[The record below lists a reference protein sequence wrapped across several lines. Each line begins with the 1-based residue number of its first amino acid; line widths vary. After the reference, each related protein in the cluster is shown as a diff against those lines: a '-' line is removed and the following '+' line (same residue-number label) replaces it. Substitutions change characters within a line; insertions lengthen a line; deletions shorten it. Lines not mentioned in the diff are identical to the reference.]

1 MEREVRSMGMEILRR
16 GAVDARRRS
25 VVIAANDRARTAPE
39 IDLAGLRFDNYRRNP
54 VVMWAHDATGRSPS
68 GGLPIGRTLSIER
81 AADGGIVA
89 EFEFL
94 EGDAFA
100 QRIRNAWDK
109 GFLQAASIS
118 WLPVESMPAKG
129 GGMRDVR
136 AELLEWS
143 IVSVPADPDALRESH
158 RRMLESLVAG
168 DGVDDFHPHPNL
180 PPSRGKGLGG
190 RTPSRGEGFGGRTP
204 ARGEGFSGGDGV
216 DGVDGLD
223 SRFRGNDEGGGAG
236 NDEVG
241 GGGNDGDGGSFH
253 PHPNLPPSRGKG
265 LGGRTPSRGKGF
277 SGTDKKGRIV
287 MTTTDI
293 EGIKRDLADINSF
306 VRERFE
312 PVSREVGLLRE
323 ETERVGKAVNTAMER
338 ERSARRNAL
347 SGYAQD
353 AGLPTVPS
361 GAYAGMDI
369 LDLALVRRFA
379 QSQRREG
386 FGPAWIER
394 AEEAKRLLAGS
405 ITPVD
410 IQASHHAA
418 ERRLERWFSVD
429 SKDTGQFQGFSR
441 QLLGAMTRAAMDS
454 TTAGSGDELV
464 ATLEAREL
472 WQDVNLQTLVAPII
486 PTFPMPSNPFEVPRQ
501 LGDVNFFPGTENT
514 ATADTAL
521 ATGRTTLT
529 AFELVGQ
536 APYSFTLEEDGVIA
550 MLPEI
555 RAGLVRNVAEVLDDI
570 ILNADRSGTNNIN
583 ADGSTIS
590 ASAAGKA
597 QWLVGYDGILHLPL
611 VDNTTQANN
620 HNAGVS
626 DEMFN
631 ELRVKLGKYGARPSQ
646 LAWVMDVNTFIRAQS
661 VEQFRTMDKLG
672 PNATLLTGMLGAVE
686 GIPVIVSE
694 QMPLADEDGKITD
707 GASTNTKGRL
717 LLVNRTQWAQG
728 FRRQLMID
736 VDRDTQKRQTVVTVS
751 FRHALAERSGA
762 RDSATHTALQYNI
775 DLS

>member
-1 MEREVRSMGMEILRR
+1 MDRQDGQDRVRSMGMDVVRR
-16 GAVDARRRS
+16 EAVDARRRS
-25 VVIAANDRARTAPE
+25 VVIAANGRARATPE
-39 IDLAGLRFDNYRRNP
+39 IDLASLQFDNYRRNP
-54 VVMWAHDATGRSPS
+54 VVMWAHDFTGRSPS
-68 GGLPIGRTLSIER
+68 GGLPIGRTLSISR
-81 AADGGIVA
+81 SGDGGIVA

-94 EGDAFA
+94 EDDPFA
-100 QRIRNAWDK
+100 RRIRNAWDR

-118 WLPVESMPAKG
+118 WLPVESKPAKSG
-129 GGMRDVR
+129 GVRDVR

-143 IVSVPADPDALRESH
+143 IVSVPADPDALRETH
-158 RRMLESLVAG
+158 RRMLDSLIKG
-168 DGVDDFHPHPNL
+168 TDMDEQGEGEFHPHPNL
-180 PPSRGKGLGG
+180 PPSRGK
-190 RTPSRGEGFGGRTP
+190 E
-204 ARGEGFSGGDGV
+204 
-216 DGVDGLD
+216 LD
-223 SRFRGNDEGGGAG
+223 EK
-236 NDEVG
+236 
-241 GGGNDGDGGSFH
+241 
-253 PHPNLPPSRGKG
+253 PPSRGKG
-265 LGGRTPSRGKGF
+265 LTE
-277 SGTDKKGRIV
+277 KKGRIA

-323 ETERVGKAVNTAMER
+323 ETERIGKAVNSAMER
-338 ERSARRNAL
+338 ERSVRRSAL
-347 SGYAQD
+347 GSYAQD

-379 QSQRREG
+379 HSQRRES
-386 FGPAWIER
+386 FGPAWIDR
-394 AEEAKRLLAGS
+394 AEEARRLLAGS
-405 ITPVD
+405 ITPAD
-410 IQASHHAA
+410 IQASHQSAK
-418 ERRLERWFSVD
+418 RRLERWFSVD

-486 PTFPMPSNPFEVPRQ
+486 PTFPMPSNPFDVPRQ

-514 ATADTAL
+514 ATTDTAL

-536 APYSFTLEEDGVIA
+536 VPYSFTLEEDGVIA

-555 RAGLVRNVAEVLDDI
+555 RASLVRNVAEVLDDI
-570 ILNADRSGTNNIN
+570 ILNADRSTTNNIN
-583 ADGSTIS
+583 ADGATIS
-590 ASAAGKA
+590 AASTGKA
-597 QWLVGYDGILHLPL
+597 HWLLGYDGILHLPL
-611 VDNTTQANN
+611 VDNRAQGNN
-620 HNAGVS
+620 HNPDVS
-626 DEMFN
+626 DDMFN
-631 ELRVKLGKYGARPSQ
+631 ELRAKLGKYGARPSQ

-661 VEQFRTMDKLG
+661 VDQFRTMDKLG

-694 QMPLADEDGKITD
+694 QMPLADADGKITD
-707 GASTNTKGRL
+707 GASSNTKGRL

-762 RDSATHTALQYNI
+762 RGSATHTALQYNI
-775 DLS
+775 NLA

>member
-1 MEREVRSMGMEILRR
+1 MDRQDRVRSMGMDIVRR
-16 GAVDARRRS
+16 ETVDARRRS

-39 IDLAGLRFDNYRRNP
+39 INLAGLRFDNYRRNP
-54 VVMWAHDATGRSPS
+54 VVMWAHDAMGRSPS
-68 GGLPIGRTLSIER
+68 GGLPIGRTLNIER
-81 AADGGIVA
+81 TADGGIVA

-94 EGDAFA
+94 EDDPFA
-100 QRIRNAWDK
+100 QRIRNAWDR

-118 WLPVESMPAKG
+118 WLPVETRPAQG
-129 GGMRDVR
+129 GGIRDIR
-136 AELLEWS
+136 SELLEWS
-143 IVSVPADPDALRESH
+143 IVSIPADPDALRETH
-158 RRMLESLVAG
+158 RRMLDSLIEGTDVEAQ
-168 DGVDDFHPHPNL
+168 DEEDFRPHPN
-180 PPSRGKGLGG
+180 PPPGGEGTQRKGL
-190 RTPSRGEGFGGRTP
+190 
-204 ARGEGFSGGDGV
+204 
-216 DGVDGLD
+216 
-223 SRFRGNDEGGGAG
+223 
-236 NDEVG
+236 
-241 GGGNDGDGGSFH
+241 
-253 PHPNLPPSRGKG
+253 K
-265 LGGRTPSRGKGF
+265 
-277 SGTDKKGRIV
+277 GTDKNRRIA

-293 EGIKRDLADINSF
+293 EGIKKDLADINSF

-323 ETERVGKAVNTAMER
+323 ETERISRSVNSAMER
-338 ERSARRNAL
+338 ERSVRRNAL
-347 SGYAQD
+347 SSYAQD
-353 AGLPTVPS
+353 AALPTVPS

-379 QSQRREG
+379 HSQRREG

-405 ITPVD
+405 ITPADV
-410 IQASHHAA
+410 QASHSAA

-486 PTFPMPSNPFEVPRQ
+486 PTFPMPSNPFDVPRQ

-514 ATADTAL
+514 ATTDTAL

-536 APYSFTLEEDGVIA
+536 VPYSFTLEEDGVIA

-555 RAGLVRNVAEVLDDI
+555 RASLVRNVAEVLDDI
-570 ILNADRSGTNNIN
+570 ILNADRSTTNNIN
-583 ADGSTIS
+583 ADGATIS
-590 ASAAGKA
+590 AASTGKA
-597 QWLVGYDGILHLPL
+597 HWLLGYDGILHLPL
-611 VDNTTQANN
+611 VDNATQGNDHDA
-620 HNAGVS
+620 AVS
-626 DEMFN
+626 DDMFN
-631 ELRVKLGKYGARPSQ
+631 ELRGTLGKYGARPSQ

-661 VEQFRTMDKLG
+661 VAQFRTMDKLG

-694 QMPLADEDGKITD
+694 QMPLADADGKITD
-707 GASTNTKGRL
+707 GASSNTKGRM

-751 FRHALAERSGA
+751 FRHALAERSGT
-762 RDSATHTALQYNI
+762 RSSATHTGLQYNI
-775 DLS
+775 DLA

>member
-1 MEREVRSMGMEILRR
+1 MEDRVRSMRMDVVRR
-16 GAVDARRRS
+16 DLVDARRRS

-39 IDLAGLRFDNYRRNP
+39 IDLANLRFDNYRRNP

-68 GGLPIGRTLSIER
+68 GGLPIGRTLTIER
-81 AADGGIVA
+81 TAEGGIVA

-94 EGDAFA
+94 EDDPFA
-100 QRIRNAWDK
+100 QRIRNAWDR

-118 WLPVESMPAKG
+118 WLPIETRPAEG
-129 GGMRDVR
+129 GGIRDIS

-143 IVSVPADPDALRESH
+143 IVSVPADPDALRETH
-158 RRMLESLVAG
+158 RRMLESLIDGTDKDGQDEG
-168 DGVDDFHPHPNL
+168 DSCPLLDS
-180 PPSRGKGLGG
+180 PPEVEGIRGLRGKGLI
-190 RTPSRGEGFGGRTP
+190 E
-204 ARGEGFSGGDGV
+204 
-216 DGVDGLD
+216 
-223 SRFRGNDEGGGAG
+223 
-236 NDEVG
+236 
-241 GGGNDGDGGSFH
+241 
-253 PHPNLPPSRGKG
+253 
-265 LGGRTPSRGKGF
+265 
-277 SGTDKKGRIV
+277 TDKKRRTTR
-287 MTTTDI
+287 MTTTTDMETI
-293 EGIKRDLADINSF
+293 RKDLAEINSF

-323 ETERVGKAVNTAMER
+323 ETERISMSVNAAAER
-338 ERSARRNAL
+338 ERTVRRNAL
-347 SGYAQD
+347 GGYAQD
-353 AGLPTVPS
+353 AALPTVPS

-379 QSQRREG
+379 HSQRREA

-394 AEEAKRLLAGS
+394 AEEARGLLASS
-405 ITPVD
+405 ITPAD
-410 IQASHHAA
+410 IQASHQAA

-486 PTFPMPSNPFEVPRQ
+486 PTFPMPSNPFDVPRQ

-514 ATADTAL
+514 ATTDTAL
-521 ATGRTTLT
+521 TTGRTTLT

-536 APYSFTLEEDGVIA
+536 VPYSFTLEEDGVIA

-555 RAGLVRNVAEVLDDI
+555 RASLVRNVAEVLDDI
-570 ILNADRSGTNNIN
+570 ILNADKSTTNNIN
-583 ADGSTIS
+583 ADGANIS
-590 ASAAGKA
+590 ASSAGKA
-597 QWLVGYDGILHLPL
+597 HWLLGYDGVLHLPL
-611 VDNTTQANN
+611 VDNSAQANN
-620 HNAGVS
+620 HNAAVS
-626 DEMFN
+626 DDMFN
-631 ELRVKLGKYGARPSQ
+631 ELRAKLGKYGARPSQ
-646 LAWVMDVNTFIRAQS
+646 LAWVMDVNTFIRVQS
-661 VEQFRTMDKLG
+661 VSQFRTMDKLG

-694 QMPLADEDGKITD
+694 QMALADADGKITD
-707 GASTNTKGRL
+707 GSSSNTKGRL

-751 FRHALAERSGA
+751 FRHALAERSGT
-762 RDSATHTALQYNI
+762 RSSATHTGLQYNI
-775 DLS
+775 NLA

>member
-1 MEREVRSMGMEILRR
+1 MEDRVRSMGMDVVRR
-16 GAVDARRRS
+16 GVVDARRRS

-81 AADGGIVA
+81 TGDGGIIA

-94 EGDAFA
+94 EDDPFA
-100 QRIRNAWDK
+100 QRIRNAWDR

-118 WLPVESMPAKG
+118 WLPVETRPAEG
-129 GGMRDVR
+129 GGIRDIR
-136 AELLEWS
+136 SELLEWS
-143 IVSVPADPDALRESH
+143 IVSVPADPDALRETH
-158 RRMLESLVAG
+158 RRMLDSLIE
-168 DGVDDFHPHPNL
+168 D
-180 PPSRGKGLGG
+180 
-190 RTPSRGEGFGGRTP
+190 
-204 ARGEGFSGGDGV
+204 
-216 DGVDGLD
+216 
-223 SRFRGNDEGGGAG
+223 
-236 NDEVG
+236 
-241 GGGNDGDGGSFH
+241 
-253 PHPNLPPSRGKG
+253 
-265 LGGRTPSRGKGF
+265 
-277 SGTDKKGRIV
+277 GTDIDGQDEHDSKKGRIA
-287 MTTTDI
+287 MTTTSDI
-293 EGIKRDLADINSF
+293 EGIKKDLADINSF

-312 PVSREVGLLRE
+312 PVSNEVGLLRE
-323 ETERVGKAVNTAMER
+323 ETERIGKAVNTAMER
-338 ERSARRNAL
+338 ERSARRSAL
-347 SGYAQD
+347 SGYVQD
-353 AGLPTVPS
+353 VGTPIVPS

-379 QSQRREG
+379 HSQRREG
-386 FGPAWIER
+386 LATAWIER
-394 AEEAKRLLAGS
+394 AEEAKRLLAAS
-405 ITPVD
+405 ITPAD
-410 IQASHHAA
+410 IQASHSAA

-486 PTFPMPSNPFEVPRQ
+486 PTFPMPSNPFDVPRQ

-514 ATADTAL
+514 ATTDTVL

-536 APYSFTLEEDGVIA
+536 VPYSFTLEEDGVIA

-570 ILNADRSGTNNIN
+570 ILNADRSTTNNIN
-583 ADGSTIS
+583 ADGATIS
-590 ASAAGKA
+590 AASTGKA
-597 QWLVGYDGILHLPL
+597 HWLLGYDGILHLPL
-611 VDNTTQANN
+611 VDNASQGNN
-620 HNAGVS
+620 HNAVVS
-626 DEMFN
+626 DDMFN
-631 ELRVKLGKYGARPSQ
+631 ELRAKLGKYGARPSQ

-707 GASTNTKGRL
+707 GASSNMKGRL

-751 FRHALAERSGA
+751 FRHALAERSGSRSTA
-762 RDSATHTALQYNI
+762 AHTALQYNI
-775 DLS
+775 NLA

>member
-1 MEREVRSMGMEILRR
+1 MGMDVVRR
-16 GAVDARRRS
+16 EAVSATRRS
-25 VVIAANDRARTAPE
+25 VVIAANERARTAPE

-68 GGLPIGRTLSIER
+68 GGLPIGRTLSIDR
-81 AADGGIVA
+81 SGDGGIVA

-94 EGDAFA
+94 EDDPFA
-100 QRIRNAWDK
+100 QRIRNAWDR

-118 WLPVESMPAKG
+118 WLPIESMPAKSG
-129 GGMRDVR
+129 GARDVR

-143 IVSVPADPDALRESH
+143 IVSVPADPDALRETH
-158 RRMLESLVAG
+158 RRMLESVIE
-168 DGVDDFHPHPNL
+168 DGINIDGQDGGDFHPHPFGKLRTGSNL
-180 PPSRGKGLGG
+180 PPSRGKGL
-190 RTPSRGEGFGGRTP
+190 
-204 ARGEGFSGGDGV
+204 
-216 DGVDGLD
+216 
-223 SRFRGNDEGGGAG
+223 N
-236 NDEVG
+236 EV
-241 GGGNDGDGGSFH
+241 
-253 PHPNLPPSRGKG
+253 
-265 LGGRTPSRGKGF
+265 
-277 SGTDKKGRIV
+277 DKKRRIA
-287 MTTTDI
+287 MTTTTDI
-293 EGIKRDLADINSF
+293 EGIKKDLAEINSF

-323 ETERVGKAVNTAMER
+323 ETERIGKAVNAAAER
-338 ERSARRNAL
+338 ERRVRRSAL
-347 SGYAQD
+347 GGYAQD

-379 QSQRREG
+379 HSQRREG
-386 FGPAWIER
+386 LATAWVER

-405 ITPVD
+405 ITPAD
-410 IQASHHAA
+410 IQASHQTA
-418 ERRLERWFSVD
+418 ERRLERWFSVG
-429 SKDTGQFQGFSR
+429 SRDTGQFQGFSR

-454 TTAGSGDELV
+454 TTAGKGDELV

-514 ATADTAL
+514 ATTDTAL

-536 APYSFTLEEDGVIA
+536 VPYSFTLEEDGVIA

-570 ILNADRSGTNNIN
+570 ILNADRSTANNIN
-583 ADGSTIS
+583 ADGANITANS
-590 ASAAGKA
+590 AGKA
-597 QWLVGYDGILHLPL
+597 HWLLGYDGILHLPL
-611 VDNTTQANN
+611 VDNTEQAND
-620 HNAGVS
+620 HDAAVS
-626 DEMFN
+626 DDMFN
-631 ELRVKLGKYGARPSQ
+631 ELRAKLGKYGARPSQ
-646 LAWVMDVNTFIRAQS
+646 LAWIMDVNTFIRAQS

-694 QMPLADEDGKITD
+694 QMPLADEDGKVTE

-751 FRHALAERSGA
+751 FRHALAERSGL

-775 DLS
+775 DLA

>member
-1 MEREVRSMGMEILRR
+1 MEREIRSMGMDIVRR
-16 GAVDARRRS
+16 EAVDARRRS
-25 VVIAANDRARTAPE
+25 VVIAANERARTAPE
-39 IDLAGLRFDNYRRNP
+39 IDLAGLRFENYRRNP
-54 VVMWAHDATGRSPS
+54 VVMWAHDSTGRSPS
-68 GGLPIGRTLSIER
+68 GGLPIGRTLSIDR
-81 AADGGIVA
+81 ADDGGIVA

-94 EGDAFA
+94 DDDPFA

-118 WLPVESMPAKG
+118 WLPIESRPAKSG
-129 GGMRDVR
+129 GVRDVR

-143 IVSVPADPDALRESH
+143 IVSVPADPDALRETH
-158 RRMLESLVAG
+158 RRMLDSLIEEG
-168 DGVDDFHPHPNL
+168 TDIDGQDEGDFHPHPDL
-180 PPSRGKGLGG
+180 SPSRGKELN
-190 RTPSRGEGFGGRTP
+190 
-204 ARGEGFSGGDGV
+204 GV
-216 DGVDGLD
+216 G
-223 SRFRGNDEGGGAG
+223 
-236 NDEVG
+236 
-241 GGGNDGDGGSFH
+241 
-253 PHPNLPPSRGKG
+253 
-265 LGGRTPSRGKGF
+265 
-277 SGTDKKGRIV
+277 KKGRIA

-293 EGIKRDLADINSF
+293 EGIKKDLADINSF

-323 ETERVGKAVNTAMER
+323 ETERIGKAVNAAAER
-338 ERSARRNAL
+338 ERSVRRNAL

-379 QSQRREG
+379 HSQRREG
-386 FGPAWIER
+386 LATAWVER
-394 AEEAKRLLAGS
+394 AEEAKQLLAQS
-405 ITPVD
+405 ITLAD
-410 IQASHHAA
+410 IQASHQTA
-418 ERRLERWFSVD
+418 ERRLERWFSVG
-429 SKDTGQFQGFSR
+429 SRDTGQFQGFSR

-514 ATADTAL
+514 ATTDTAL

-536 APYSFTLEEDGVIA
+536 VPYSFTLEEDGVIA

-570 ILNADRSGTNNIN
+570 ILNADRSTANNIN
-583 ADGSTIS
+583 SDGANITANS
-590 ASAAGKA
+590 AGKA
-597 QWLVGYDGILHLPL
+597 HWLLGYDGILHLPL
-611 VDNTTQANN
+611 VDNTEQANN
-620 HNAGVS
+620 HNAAVS
-626 DEMFN
+626 DDMFN
-631 ELRVKLGKYGARPSQ
+631 ELRAKLGKYGARPSQ
-646 LAWVMDVNTFIRAQS
+646 LAWIMDVNTFIRVQS
-661 VEQFRTMDKLG
+661 ISQFRTMDKLG

-686 GIPVIVSE
+686 GIPIIVSE
-694 QMPLADEDGKITD
+694 QMPLADADGKVTD

-762 RDSATHTALQYNI
+762 RGSATHTGLQYNI
-775 DLS
+775 SLG

>member
-1 MEREVRSMGMEILRR
+1 MEREVRSMGMDVVRR
-16 GAVDARRRS
+16 EVVGATRRS
-25 VVIAANDRARTAPE
+25 VVIAANERARTAPE
-39 IDLAGLRFDNYRRNP
+39 IDLAGLRFENYRRNP
-54 VVMWAHDATGRSPS
+54 VVMWAHDSTGRSPS
-68 GGLPIGRTLSIER
+68 GGLPIGRTLSISR
-81 AADGGIVA
+81 SGDGGIVA

-94 EGDAFA
+94 EDDPFA

-118 WLPVESMPAKG
+118 WLPVKSKPAESG
-129 GGMRDVR
+129 GARDVR

-143 IVSVPADPDALRESH
+143 IVSVPADPDALRETH
-158 RRMLESLVAG
+158 RRMLESLIEGETNIDGQDGKDKDRG
-168 DGVDDFHPHPNL
+168 D
-180 PPSRGKGLGG
+180 
-190 RTPSRGEGFGGRTP
+190 
-204 ARGEGFSGGDGV
+204 
-216 DGVDGLD
+216 
-223 SRFRGNDEGGGAG
+223 
-236 NDEVG
+236 
-241 GGGNDGDGGSFH
+241 
-253 PHPNLPPSRGKG
+253 
-265 LGGRTPSRGKGF
+265 
-277 SGTDKKGRIV
+277 KGRSV
-287 MTTTDI
+287 RMTTTGDI
-293 EGIKRDLADINSF
+293 EGIKRELAEINSF

-312 PVSREVGLLRE
+312 PVSEEVGLLRE
-323 ETERVGKAVNTAMER
+323 ETERIGKAVNAAAER
-338 ERSARRNAL
+338 ERSVRRSAL
-347 SGYAQD
+347 GGYAQD
-353 AGLPTVPS
+353 AVLPTVPS

-379 QSQRREG
+379 HSQRREG
-386 FGPAWIER
+386 LATAWVER

-405 ITPVD
+405 ITPAD
-410 IQASHHAA
+410 IQASHQTA
-418 ERRLERWFSVD
+418 ERRLERWFSVG
-429 SKDTGQFQGFSR
+429 SRDTGQFQGFSR

-501 LGDVNFFPGTENT
+501 LGDVSFFPGTENT
-514 ATADTAL
+514 ATTDTAL

-529 AFELVGQ
+529 AYELVGQ
-536 APYSFTLEEDGVIA
+536 VPYSFTLEEDGVIA

-570 ILNADRSGTNNIN
+570 ILNADKSAANNIN
-583 ADGSTIS
+583 ADGANITANS
-590 ASAAGKA
+590 AGKA
-597 QWLVGYDGILHLPL
+597 HWLLGYDGILHLPL
-611 VDNTTQANN
+611 VDNTEQANN
-620 HNAGVS
+620 HNAAVS
-626 DEMFN
+626 DDMFN
-631 ELRVKLGKYGARPSQ
+631 ELRAKLGKYGARPSQ
-646 LAWVMDVNTFIRAQS
+646 LAWVMDVNTFIRVQS
-661 VEQFRTMDKLG
+661 ISQFRTMDKLG

-694 QMPLADEDGKITD
+694 QMPLADADGKVTD

-728 FRRQLMID
+728 FRRRLMID

-775 DLS
+775 DLA

>member
-1 MEREVRSMGMEILRR
+1 MEDRVRSMGMEILRR
-16 GAVDARRRS
+16 GAVDAKRRS

-39 IDLAGLRFDNYRRNP
+39 IDLAGLHFDNYRRNP

-81 AADGGIVA
+81 APDGGIVA

-94 EGDAFA
+94 EDDAFA

-118 WLPVESMPAKG
+118 WLPVESVPTKG
-129 GGMRDVR
+129 GVRDVR

-158 RRMLESLVAG
+158 RRMLESLIPETDM
-168 DGVDDFHPHPNL
+168 DGED
-180 PPSRGKGLGG
+180 RM
-190 RTPSRGEGFGGRTP
+190 
-204 ARGEGFSGGDGV
+204 
-216 DGVDGLD
+216 D
-223 SRFRGNDEGGGAG
+223 SRFRGNDEGVGAG
-236 NDEVG
+236 V
-241 GGGNDGDGGSFH
+241 
-253 PHPNLPPSRGKG
+253 
-265 LGGRTPSRGKGF
+265 
-277 SGTDKKGRIV
+277 GTDGQDNKKGRIG
-287 MTTTDI
+287 MTTTTDI
-293 EGIKRDLADINSF
+293 EGIKKDLADINAF

-323 ETERVGKAVNTAMER
+323 ETERIGKAVNTAMER

-347 SGYAQD
+347 SGYAREG
-353 AGLPTVPS
+353 APPTVPS
-361 GAYAGMDI
+361 GAYAGMDV

-379 QSQRREG
+379 HSQRREG
-386 FGPAWIER
+386 LATAWMER
-394 AEEAKRLLAGS
+394 AEEAKRLLAQS
-405 ITPVD
+405 ITPAD

-429 SKDTGQFQGFSR
+429 SKQTGQFQGFSR

-472 WQDVNLQTLVAPII
+472 WQDVNLQTLVAPIV

-514 ATADTAL
+514 ATTDTAL

-529 AFELVGQ
+529 AYELVGQ
-536 APYSFTLEEDGVIA
+536 VPYSFTLEEDGVIA

-583 ADGSTIS
+583 ADGSTIT

-597 QWLVGYDGILHLPL
+597 HWLVGYDGILHLPL
-611 VDNTTQANN
+611 VDNTAQGNN

-626 DEMFN
+626 DDMFN
-631 ELRVKLGKYGARPSQ
+631 ELRAKLGKYGARPSQ

-661 VEQFRTMDKLG
+661 VDQFRTMDKLG

-686 GIPVIVSE
+686 GIPIIVSE

-762 RDSATHTALQYNI
+762 RTSATHTALQYNI

>member
-1 MEREVRSMGMEILRR
+1 MEREVRSMGMDVVRR
-16 GAVDARRRS
+16 EAVSATRRS
-25 VVIAANDRARTAPE
+25 VVIAANERARTAPE
-39 IDLAGLRFDNYRRNP
+39 IDLAGLRFENYRRNP
-54 VVMWAHDATGRSPS
+54 VVMWAHDSTGRSPS
-68 GGLPIGRTLSIER
+68 GGLPIGRTLSISR
-81 AADGGIVA
+81 SGDGGIVA

-94 EGDAFA
+94 EDDPFA

-118 WLPVESMPAKG
+118 WLPVESMPAESG
-129 GGMRDVR
+129 GARDVR

-143 IVSVPADPDALRESH
+143 IVSVPADPDALRETH
-158 RRMLESLVAG
+158 RRMLESLIEG
-168 DGVDDFHPHPNL
+168 ETNIDGQD
-180 PPSRGKGLGG
+180 GK
-190 RTPSRGEGFGGRTP
+190 
-204 ARGEGFSGGDGV
+204 
-216 DGVDGLD
+216 
-223 SRFRGNDEGGGAG
+223 
-236 NDEVG
+236 
-241 GGGNDGDGGSFH
+241 
-253 PHPNLPPSRGKG
+253 
-265 LGGRTPSRGKGF
+265 
-277 SGTDKKGRIV
+277 DKDRKGRIG
-287 MTTTDI
+287 MTTAGDI
-293 EGIKRDLADINSF
+293 EGIKRELAEINSF

-312 PVSREVGLLRE
+312 PVSEEVGLLRE
-323 ETERVGKAVNTAMER
+323 ETERISQSVNAAMER
-338 ERSARRNAL
+338 ERSVRRSAL
-347 SGYAQD
+347 GGYAQD

-379 QSQRREG
+379 HSQRREG
-386 FGPAWIER
+386 LATAWVER

-405 ITPVD
+405 ITPAD
-410 IQASHHAA
+410 IQASHQTA
-418 ERRLERWFSVD
+418 ERRLERWFSVG
-429 SKDTGQFQGFSR
+429 SRDTGQFQGFSR

-514 ATADTAL
+514 ATTDTAL

-529 AFELVGQ
+529 AYELVGQ
-536 APYSFTLEEDGVIA
+536 VPYSFTLEEDGVIA

-570 ILNADRSGTNNIN
+570 ILNADRSAANNIN
-583 ADGSTIS
+583 ADGANITANS
-590 ASAAGKA
+590 AGKA
-597 QWLVGYDGILHLPL
+597 HWLLGYDGILHLPL
-611 VDNTTQANN
+611 VDNTEQANN
-620 HNAGVS
+620 HNAAVS
-626 DEMFN
+626 DDMFN
-631 ELRVKLGKYGARPSQ
+631 ELRAKLGKYGARPSQ

-661 VEQFRTMDKLG
+661 ISQFRTMDKLG

-694 QMPLADEDGKITD
+694 QMPLADADGKVTD

-728 FRRQLMID
+728 FRRRLMID

-762 RDSATHTALQYNI
+762 RDAATHTALQYNI
-775 DLS
+775 DLA

>member
-1 MEREVRSMGMEILRR
+1 MDGQNGGDSVGRNARSMGMDVVRR
-16 GAVDARRRS
+16 EAVNATRRS
-25 VVIAANDRARTAPE
+25 VVIAANERARTAPE
-39 IDLAGLRFDNYRRNP
+39 INLAGLRFENYRRNP
-54 VVMWAHDATGRSPS
+54 VVMWAHDSTGSSPS
-68 GGLPIGRTLSIER
+68 GGLPIGRTLSIDR
-81 AADGGIVA
+81 SGDGGIVA

-94 EGDAFA
+94 EDDPFA

-109 GFLQAASIS
+109 GFLRAASIS
-118 WLPVESMPAKG
+118 WLPIESMPAKSG
-129 GGMRDVR
+129 GARDVR

-158 RRMLESLVAG
+158 RRMLESVI
-168 DGVDDFHPHPNL
+168 NI
-180 PPSRGKGLGG
+180 
-190 RTPSRGEGFGGRTP
+190 
-204 ARGEGFSGGDGV
+204 
-216 DGVDGLD
+216 
-223 SRFRGNDEGGGAG
+223 DEQ
-236 NDEVG
+236 D
-241 GGGNDGDGGSFH
+241 
-253 PHPNLPPSRGKG
+253 RQ
-265 LGGRTPSRGKGF
+265 
-277 SGTDKKGRIV
+277 DKKGMQKGRIA
-287 MTTTDI
+287 MTTTTDI
-293 EGIKRDLADINSF
+293 EGIKKDLAEINSF

-312 PVSREVGLLRE
+312 PVSQEVGLLRE
-323 ETERVGKAVNTAMER
+323 ETERIGKAVSAAAER
-338 ERSARRNAL
+338 ERSVRRSAL
-347 SGYAQD
+347 GGYAQD

-379 QSQRREG
+379 HSQRREG
-386 FGPAWIER
+386 LATAWVER
-394 AEEAKRLLAGS
+394 AEEAKRLLAAS
-405 ITPVD
+405 ITPAD
-410 IQASHHAA
+410 IQASHQTA
-418 ERRLERWFSVD
+418 ERRLERWFSVG
-429 SKDTGQFQGFSR
+429 SRDTGQFQGFSR

-501 LGDVNFFPGTENT
+501 LGDVSFFPGTENT
-514 ATADTAL
+514 ATTDTAL

-529 AFELVGQ
+529 AHELVGQ
-536 APYSFTLEEDGVIA
+536 VPYSFTLEEDGVIA

-570 ILNADRSGTNNIN
+570 ILNADRSTANNIN
-583 ADGSTIS
+583 ADGANITANS
-590 ASAAGKA
+590 AGKA
-597 QWLVGYDGILHLPL
+597 HWLLGYDGILHLPL
-611 VDNTTQANN
+611 VDNTEQAND
-620 HNAGVS
+620 HDAAVS
-626 DEMFN
+626 DDMFN
-631 ELRVKLGKYGARPSQ
+631 ELRAKLGKYGARPSQ
-646 LAWVMDVNTFIRAQS
+646 LVWIMDVNTFIRAQS

-694 QMPLADEDGKITD
+694 QMPLADADGKITD
-707 GASTNTKGRL
+707 GAATNTKGRL

-762 RDSATHTALQYNI
+762 RGSATHTALQYNI

>member
-1 MEREVRSMGMEILRR
+1 MDRQDGQDRVRSMGMDVVRR
-16 GAVDARRRS
+16 EAVGATRRS
-25 VVIAANDRARTAPE
+25 VVIAANERARTAPE
-39 IDLAGLRFDNYRRNP
+39 IDLAGLRFENYRRNP
-54 VVMWAHDATGRSPS
+54 VVMWAHDSTGRSPS
-68 GGLPIGRTLSIER
+68 GGLPIGRTLSISR
-81 AADGGIVA
+81 SPDGGIVA

-94 EGDAFA
+94 EDDPFA

-118 WLPVESMPAKG
+118 WLPVESRPAESG
-129 GGMRDVR
+129 GARDVR

-143 IVSVPADPDALRESH
+143 IVSVPADPDALRETH
-158 RRMLESLVAG
+158 RRMLESVIKETDMDRG
-168 DGVDDFHPHPNL
+168 D
-180 PPSRGKGLGG
+180 
-190 RTPSRGEGFGGRTP
+190 EQ
-204 ARGEGFSGGDGV
+204 
-216 DGVDGLD
+216 
-223 SRFRGNDEGGGAG
+223 
-236 NDEVG
+236 
-241 GGGNDGDGGSFH
+241 
-253 PHPNLPPSRGKG
+253 
-265 LGGRTPSRGKGF
+265 
-277 SGTDKKGRIV
+277 DKKRRITR
-287 MTTTDI
+287 MTTTGDI
-293 EGIKRDLADINSF
+293 EGIKRELAEINSF

-312 PVSREVGLLRE
+312 PVSEEVGLLRE
-323 ETERVGKAVNTAMER
+323 ETERISQSVNAAMER
-338 ERSARRNAL
+338 ERSVRRSAL
-347 SGYAQD
+347 GGYAQD

-379 QSQRREG
+379 HSQRREG
-386 FGPAWIER
+386 LATAWVER
-394 AEEAKRLLAGS
+394 AEEAKRLLAQS
-405 ITPVD
+405 ITPAD
-410 IQASHHAA
+410 IQASHRTA
-418 ERRLERWFSVD
+418 ERRLERWFSVG
-429 SKDTGQFQGFSR
+429 SRDTGQFQGFSR

-514 ATADTAL
+514 ATTDTAL
-521 ATGRTTLT
+521 TTGRTTLT
-529 AFELVGQ
+529 AYELVGQ
-536 APYSFTLEEDGVIA
+536 VPYSFSLEEDGVIA

-570 ILNADRSGTNNIN
+570 ILNADKSKANNIN
-583 ADGSTIS
+583 ADGANIASST
-590 ASAAGKA
+590 AGKA
-597 QWLVGYDGILHLPL
+597 HWLLGYDGILHLPL

-620 HNAGVS
+620 HNDKVS
-626 DEMFN
+626 DDMFN
-631 ELRVKLGKYGARPSQ
+631 ELRAKLGKYGARPSQ

-661 VEQFRTMDKLG
+661 VDQFRTMDKLG

-694 QMPLADEDGKITD
+694 QMPLADADGKVTD

-751 FRHALAERSGA
+751 FRHALAERSGT
-762 RDSATHTALQYNI
+762 RSSATHTGLQYNI
-775 DLS
+775 NLA

>member
-1 MEREVRSMGMEILRR
+1 MGMDVVRR
-16 GAVDARRRS
+16 EAVNATRRS
-25 VVIAANDRARTAPE
+25 VVIAANERARTAPE

-68 GGLPIGRTLSIER
+68 GGLPIGRTLSIDR
-81 AADGGIVA
+81 SGDGGIVA

-94 EGDAFA
+94 EDDPFA
-100 QRIRNAWDK
+100 QRIRNAWDR

-118 WLPVESMPAKG
+118 WLPVESMPAKSG
-129 GGMRDVR
+129 GARDVR

-158 RRMLESLVAG
+158 RRMLESVIE
-168 DGVDDFHPHPNL
+168 DGTNIDGQDGEDFHPHPSL
-180 PPSRGKGLGG
+180 PPSRGKGL
-190 RTPSRGEGFGGRTP
+190 
-204 ARGEGFSGGDGV
+204 
-216 DGVDGLD
+216 
-223 SRFRGNDEGGGAG
+223 N
-236 NDEVG
+236 EV
-241 GGGNDGDGGSFH
+241 
-253 PHPNLPPSRGKG
+253 
-265 LGGRTPSRGKGF
+265 
-277 SGTDKKGRIV
+277 DKKGRIA
-287 MTTTDI
+287 MTTTMDI
-293 EGIKRDLADINSF
+293 EGIKKDLAEINSF

-312 PVSREVGLLRE
+312 PVSQEVGLLRE
-323 ETERVGKAVNTAMER
+323 ETERIGKAVSAAAER
-338 ERSARRNAL
+338 ERSVRRNAL
-347 SGYAQD
+347 GSYAQD

-379 QSQRREG
+379 HSQRREG
-386 FGPAWIER
+386 LATAWMER

-405 ITPVD
+405 ITPAD
-410 IQASHHAA
+410 IQASHQTA
-418 ERRLERWFSVD
+418 ERRLERWFSVG
-429 SKDTGQFQGFSR
+429 SRDTGQFQGFSR

-514 ATADTAL
+514 ATTDTAL

-536 APYSFTLEEDGVIA
+536 VPYSFTLEEDGVIA

-570 ILNADRSGTNNIN
+570 ILNADRSASNNIN
-583 ADGSTIS
+583 ADGANITANSV
-590 ASAAGKA
+590 GKA
-597 QWLVGYDGILHLPL
+597 HWLLGYDGILHLPL
-611 VDNTTQANN
+611 VDNAEQAND
-620 HNAGVS
+620 HDAAVS
-626 DEMFN
+626 DDMFN
-631 ELRVKLGKYGARPSQ
+631 ALRAKLGKYGARPSQ
-646 LAWVMDVNTFIRAQS
+646 LAWIMDVHTFIRAQS
-661 VEQFRTMDKLG
+661 VSQFRTMDKLG

-694 QMPLADEDGKITD
+694 QMPLADDDGKVTE
-707 GASTNTKGRL
+707 GAPTNTKGRL
-717 LLVNRTQWAQG
+717 LLMNRTQWAQG

-751 FRHALAERSGA
+751 FRHALAERSGS

>member
-1 MEREVRSMGMEILRR
+1 MERNARSMGVEIVRR
-16 GAVDARRRS
+16 EAVDARRRS

-39 IDLAGLRFDNYRRNP
+39 IDLAGLQFDNYRRNP

-81 AADGGIVA
+81 TGDGGIIA

-94 EGDAFA
+94 EDDPFA

-118 WLPVESMPAKG
+118 WLPVESVPVRG
-129 GGMRDVR
+129 GVRDVR

-143 IVSVPADPDALRESH
+143 IVSVPADPDALRETH
-158 RRMLESLVAG
+158 RRMLDSVIKET
-168 DGVDDFHPHPNL
+168 DMDEQD
-180 PPSRGKGLGG
+180 RQDK
-190 RTPSRGEGFGGRTP
+190 EGIKR
-204 ARGEGFSGGDGV
+204 
-216 DGVDGLD
+216 
-223 SRFRGNDEGGGAG
+223 
-236 NDEVG
+236 
-241 GGGNDGDGGSFH
+241 
-253 PHPNLPPSRGKG
+253 
-265 LGGRTPSRGKGF
+265 
-277 SGTDKKGRIV
+277 GRITR

-293 EGIKRDLADINSF
+293 EGIKKDLADINSF

-312 PVSREVGLLRE
+312 PVSNEVGLLRE
-323 ETERVGKAVNTAMER
+323 ETERIGRAVNTAMER
-338 ERSARRNAL
+338 ERSARRSAL

-353 AGLPTVPS
+353 VGTPIVPS

-379 QSQRREG
+379 HSQRREG
-386 FGPAWIER
+386 LATAWIER
-394 AEEAKRLLAGS
+394 AEEAKRLLAAS
-405 ITPVD
+405 ITPAD
-410 IQASHHAA
+410 IQASHSAA

-429 SKDTGQFQGFSR
+429 SRDTGQFQGFSR

-486 PTFPMPSNPFEVPRQ
+486 PTFPMPSNPFDVPRQ

-514 ATADTAL
+514 ATTDTAL

-536 APYSFTLEEDGVIA
+536 VPYSFTLEEDGVIA

-570 ILNADRSGTNNIN
+570 ILNADRSTTNNIN
-583 ADGSTIS
+583 ADGATIS
-590 ASAAGKA
+590 AASTGKA
-597 QWLVGYDGILHLPL
+597 HWLLGYDGILHLPL
-611 VDNTTQANN
+611 VDNASQGNN
-620 HNAGVS
+620 HNAAVS
-626 DEMFN
+626 DDMFN
-631 ELRVKLGKYGARPSQ
+631 ELRAKLGKYGARPSQ
-646 LAWVMDVNTFIRAQS
+646 LAWIMDVNTFIRAQS

-707 GASTNTKGRL
+707 GAASNTKGQAAAGEPDAVGAGL
-717 LLVNRTQWAQG
+717 PPPADD
-728 FRRQLMID
+728 RR
-736 VDRDTQKRQTVVTVS
+736 
-751 FRHALAERSGA
+751 
-762 RDSATHTALQYNI
+762 
-775 DLS
+775 

>member
-1 MEREVRSMGMEILRR
+1 MGMEIVRR
-16 GAVDARRRS
+16 DAPDAKRRS

-81 AADGGIVA
+81 ASDGGIVA

-94 EGDAFA
+94 EDDAFA

-118 WLPVESMPAKG
+118 WLPIESMPAESG
-129 GGMRDVR
+129 GARDVR

-158 RRMLESLVAG
+158 RRMLESVIE
-168 DGVDDFHPHPNL
+168 DGIDIN
-180 PPSRGKGLGG
+180 
-190 RTPSRGEGFGGRTP
+190 
-204 ARGEGFSGGDGV
+204 GV
-216 DGVDGLD
+216 
-223 SRFRGNDEGGGAG
+223 E
-236 NDEVG
+236 
-241 GGGNDGDGGSFH
+241 
-253 PHPNLPPSRGKG
+253 K
-265 LGGRTPSRGKGF
+265 
-277 SGTDKKGRIV
+277 KKGRIA
-287 MTTTDI
+287 MTTTTDI
-293 EGIKRDLADINSF
+293 EGIKKDLADINSF

-323 ETERVGKAVNTAMER
+323 ETERIGKAVNTAMER
-338 ERSARRNAL
+338 ERSVRRSAL
-347 SGYAQD
+347 SGYAQEG
-353 AGLPTVPS
+353 APPTVPS

-379 QSQRREG
+379 HSQRREG
-386 FGPAWIER
+386 LATAWVER
-394 AEEAKRLLAGS
+394 AEEAKRLLAQS
-405 ITPVD
+405 VTPAD

-429 SKDTGQFQGFSR
+429 SKETGQFQGFSR

-514 ATADTAL
+514 ATTDTAL

-529 AFELVGQ
+529 AYELVGQ
-536 APYSFTLEEDGVIA
+536 VPYSFTLEEDGVIA

-570 ILNADRSGTNNIN
+570 ILNADKSTTNNIN
-583 ADGSTIS
+583 ADGATIS
-590 ASAAGKA
+590 ASDAGKA
-597 QWLVGYDGILHLPL
+597 HWLVGYDGILHMPL
-611 VDNTTQANN
+611 VDNAAQANN

-626 DEMFN
+626 DDMFN
-631 ELRVKLGKYGARPSQ
+631 ELRAKLGKYGARPSQ

-661 VEQFRTMDKLG
+661 VSQFRTMDKLG

-686 GIPVIVSE
+686 GIPIIVSE
-694 QMPLADEDGKITD
+694 QMPLADADGKITD
-707 GASTNTKGRL
+707 SASTNTKGRL
-717 LLVNRTQWAQG
+717 LLLNRTQWAQG

-751 FRHALAERSGA
+751 FRHALAERSGDRA
-762 RDSATHTALQYNI
+762 TATHTGLQYNI
-775 DLS
+775 DLA

>member
-1 MEREVRSMGMEILRR
+1 MEGNVRSMGMDVVRR
-16 GAVDARRRS
+16 EAVSATRRS
-25 VVIAANDRARTAPE
+25 VVIAANERARTAPE

-54 VVMWAHDATGRSPS
+54 VVMWAHDSTGRSPS
-68 GGLPIGRTLSIER
+68 GGLPIGRTLSISR
-81 AADGGIVA
+81 SGDGGIVA

-94 EGDAFA
+94 EDDPFA
-100 QRIRNAWDK
+100 QRIRNAWDR

-118 WLPVESMPAKG
+118 WLPIESMPAKSG
-129 GGMRDVR
+129 GVRDVR

-158 RRMLESLVAG
+158 RRMLESVIKETDMDEQ
-168 DGVDDFHPHPNL
+168 DGQDSHPHPSL
-180 PPSRGKGLGG
+180 PPSRGKGL
-190 RTPSRGEGFGGRTP
+190 
-204 ARGEGFSGGDGV
+204 
-216 DGVDGLD
+216 
-223 SRFRGNDEGGGAG
+223 N
-236 NDEVG
+236 EV
-241 GGGNDGDGGSFH
+241 
-253 PHPNLPPSRGKG
+253 
-265 LGGRTPSRGKGF
+265 
-277 SGTDKKGRIV
+277 DKKGRIA
-287 MTTTDI
+287 MTTTMDI
-293 EGIKRDLADINSF
+293 EGIKKDLAEINLF

-312 PVSREVGLLRE
+312 PVSQEVGLLRE
-323 ETERVGKAVNTAMER
+323 ETERIGKAVNAAAER
-338 ERSARRNAL
+338 ERRVRRSAL
-347 SGYAQD
+347 GGYAQD

-379 QSQRREG
+379 HSQRREG
-386 FGPAWIER
+386 LATAWVER
-394 AEEAKRLLAGS
+394 AEEAKRLLAQS
-405 ITPVD
+405 ITSAD
-410 IQASHHAA
+410 IQASHQTA
-418 ERRLERWFSVD
+418 ERRLERWFSVG
-429 SKDTGQFQGFSR
+429 SRDTGQFQGFSR

-514 ATADTAL
+514 ATTDTAL

-536 APYSFTLEEDGVIA
+536 VPYSFTLEEDGVIA

-570 ILNADRSGTNNIN
+570 ILNADRSTANNIN
-583 ADGSTIS
+583 ADGANITANS
-590 ASAAGKA
+590 AGKA
-597 QWLVGYDGILHLPL
+597 HWLLGYDGILHLPL
-611 VDNTTQANN
+611 VDNTEQAND
-620 HNAGVS
+620 HDAAVS
-626 DEMFN
+626 DDMFN
-631 ELRVKLGKYGARPSQ
+631 ELRAKLGKYGARPSQ
-646 LAWVMDVNTFIRAQS
+646 LAWIMDVNTFIRAQS

-694 QMPLADEDGKITD
+694 QMPLADEDGKVTE

-751 FRHALAERSGA
+751 FRHALAERSGS

>member
-1 MEREVRSMGMEILRR
+1 MEDRVRSMGMDVVRR
-16 GAVDARRRS
+16 EAVNATRRS
-25 VVIAANDRARTAPE
+25 VVIAANERARTAPE

-54 VVMWAHDATGRSPS
+54 VVMWAHDSTGRSPS
-68 GGLPIGRTLSIER
+68 GGLPIGRTLSIDR
-81 AADGGIVA
+81 SGDGGIVA

-94 EGDAFA
+94 EDDPFA

-109 GFLQAASIS
+109 GFLRAASIS
-118 WLPVESMPAKG
+118 WLPIESMPAKSG
-129 GGMRDVR
+129 GARDVR

-158 RRMLESLVAG
+158 RRMLESVINI
-168 DGVDDFHPHPNL
+168 DEQDRQDN
-180 PPSRGKGLGG
+180 KGMQ
-190 RTPSRGEGFGGRTP
+190 
-204 ARGEGFSGGDGV
+204 
-216 DGVDGLD
+216 
-223 SRFRGNDEGGGAG
+223 
-236 NDEVG
+236 
-241 GGGNDGDGGSFH
+241 
-253 PHPNLPPSRGKG
+253 
-265 LGGRTPSRGKGF
+265 
-277 SGTDKKGRIV
+277 KGRIA
-287 MTTTDI
+287 MTTTTDI
-293 EGIKRDLADINSF
+293 EGIKKDLAEINSF

-323 ETERVGKAVNTAMER
+323 ETERIGKAVNAAAER
-338 ERSARRNAL
+338 ERSVRRNAL
-347 SGYAQD
+347 GSYAQD

-379 QSQRREG
+379 HSQQREG
-386 FGPAWIER
+386 LATAWVER
-394 AEEAKRLLAGS
+394 AEEAKRLLAQS
-405 ITPVD
+405 ITPAD
-410 IQASHHAA
+410 IQASHQTA
-418 ERRLERWFSVD
+418 ERRLERWFSVG
-429 SKDTGQFQGFSR
+429 SRDTGQFQGFSR

-501 LGDVNFFPGTENT
+501 LGDVSFFPGTENT
-514 ATADTAL
+514 ATTDTAL

-529 AFELVGQ
+529 AHELVGQ
-536 APYSFTLEEDGVIA
+536 VPYSFTLEEDGVIA

-570 ILNADRSGTNNIN
+570 ILNADRSTANNIN
-583 ADGSTIS
+583 ADGANITANS
-590 ASAAGKA
+590 AGKA
-597 QWLVGYDGILHLPL
+597 HWLLGYDGILHLPL
-611 VDNTTQANN
+611 VDNTEQAND
-620 HNAGVS
+620 HDAAVS
-626 DEMFN
+626 DDMFN
-631 ELRVKLGKYGARPSQ
+631 ELRAKLGKYGARPSQ
-646 LAWVMDVNTFIRAQS
+646 LVWIMDVNTFIRAQS

-694 QMPLADEDGKITD
+694 QMPLADADGKITD
-707 GASTNTKGRL
+707 GAATNTKGRL